1 MKKIFFKLFV
11 LMLLIIIASF
21 LFDGTFG
28 WITKS
33 TTAAVDDNS
42 LDVTEAESMGISDNT
57 ITFGNILT
65 FSTSN
70 KMLIP
75 LTYNY
80 QTDILVKPT
89 FRKELNTATN
99 LYDNVIDSLT
109 NANSINY
116 IEEEFYLKSSSGSRI
131 GINLT
136 NTHINGNELINAYG
150 IDATNIKCAFKI
162 LIYQYINNEYEL
174 KLVYMPYAKYELI
187 KTNNRYNLNINGNL
201 ESKYYFY
208 NSGLNYITLNNNSDY
223 VLQNN
228 IYYLYKDNGKFY
240 FTYASSEI
248 DKFKIIIYLDGFDRE
263 CNNYF
268 NYNDEYDNVFTNLE
282 FTFDFCMD

>member
-57 ITFGNILT
+57 ITFGNLLT

-99 LYDNVIDSLT
+99 LYDNVIDSLS

-116 IEEEFYLKSSSGSRI
+116 IEEEFYLKSSSGSKI

-136 NTHINGNELINAYG
+136 NSHINGNELINAYD

-162 LIYQYINNEYEL
+162 LIYQNGP
-174 KLVYMPYAKYELI
+174 MPP
-187 KTNNRYNLNINGNL
+187 
-201 ESKYYFY
+201 
-208 NSGLNYITLNNNSDY
+208 
-223 VLQNN
+223 
-228 IYYLYKDNGKFY
+228 
-240 FTYASSEI
+240 
-248 DKFKIIIYLDGFDRE
+248 
-263 CNNYF
+263 
-268 NYNDEYDNVFTNLE
+268 
-282 FTFDFCMD
+282 